1 MLSSEKITQVINF
14 FARLSGNKINKLKLI
29 KLIYFADKY
38 HLRKYGR
45 TITEDEY
52 WAMDMGPVQS
62 TVKDIIDN
70 SSYLSD
76 YEKEYRNKYIHK
88 NENTVSSKN
97 DVDEDVLSDS
107 DIEAIKLVWDRLG
120 KLSKKELIDKT
131 HKNAEWKRYENSLLC
146 ATRIKMPIESL
157 FADSDDFINDM
168 TKNDVEHSKSVFSE
182 NKELEDILNDCI
194 SF

>member
-1 MLSSEKITQVINF
+1 VLNAEKITQIINLF
-14 FARLSGNKINKLKLI
+14 TRLSGNKINKLKLI

-45 TITEDEY
+45 TITEDDY

-76 YEKEYRNKYIHK
+76 HEKEYRNEFIQK
-88 NENTVSSKN
+88 NENTVTSKK

-107 DIEAIKLVWDRLG
+107 DIEAVRLIWEQLG
-120 KLSKKELIDKT
+120 KLSKDALIEKT
-131 HKNAEWKRYENSLLC
+131 HQNPEWKRFETSLLC
-146 ATRIKMPIESL
+146 ATRIKMSIESL
-157 FADSDDFINDM
+157 FADSNDFIQEM
-168 TKNDVEHSKSVFSE
+168 TKNDVEQSRSVYSE
-182 NKELEDILNDCI
+182 NKKLETILNDCI